1 MLIRVTVRDNDK
13 IPLIKLVR
21 YVSNTYGLKEAKD
34 FVEAH
39 LANIGD
45 SILVRVENPQEAFIT
60 LTRYD
65 REIVHSKTWGSLIT
79 LEIVTPEAVTL
90 VI

>member
-13 IPLIKLVR
+13 IPMIKLVR
-21 YVSNTYGLKEAKD
+21 ALATIGLKEAKD
-34 FVEAH
+34 FVDAH